1 MKMRRSRRLMQDD
14 RCQGC
19 QIYKDGDYS
28 KGKKQ
33 TVGGGTG
40 RSGENLLAFA
50 VK

>member
-1 MKMRRSRRLMQDD
+1 MQDD

-28 KGKKQ
+28 KGKSKLLV
-33 TVGGGTG
+33 VGGAE

>member
-1 MKMRRSRRLMQDD
+1 MTGVRGVRFTKME
-14 RCQGC
+14 
-19 QIYKDGDYS
+19 ITP

>member
-1 MKMRRSRRLMQDD
+1 MQDD
-14 RCQGC
+14 RCQRC

-28 KGKKQ
+28 KGKNKLL
-33 TVGGGTG
+33 GGTG